1 MPRSTIGG
9 VFSPA
14 RVDLV
19 VDLGDPF
26 LNRVVDGFLKIGTVR
41 KNPFDLRVCFDLG
54 WVILVFTFD

>member
-9 VFSPA
+9 VISPA

-41 KNPFDLRVCFDLG
+41 KNPFDLRVCFDWNG
-54 WVILVFTFD
+54 GF